1 MKLRPQ
7 DVISYQGQDF
17 VVEGI
22 LSYKLGGK
30 TYPLARAVD
39 GDEVRWVEP
48 LMDDLD
54 DRMLLFQ
61 EVRDLRV
68 ATPPPPTIAY
78 KGASF
83 VPRLSGTATVDI
95 EGSVPD
101 RTAGSCDVWRYRAAG
116 DLFLQIE
123 KWSGKTVT
131 LSGESI
137 HKDMLQVYPG
147 AKG

>member
-1 MKLRPQ
+1 MKLRPR

-39 GDEVRWVEP
+39 GDEVRWIEP
-48 LMDDLD
+48 LIDELD
-54 DRMLLFQ
+54 DRVLFLQ

-78 KGASF
+78 KGQSY
-83 VPRLSGTATVDI
+83 VPRLSGQATVDLD
-95 EGSVPD
+95 GSVSD
-101 RTAGSCDVWRYRAAG
+101 RTAGSCELWRYRAAG

-123 KWSGKTVT
+123 KWSGKTVA
-131 LSGESI
+131 LAGESV
-137 HKDMLQVYPG
+137 HKDMIQIYP
-147 AKG
+147 AP